1 MLKPILAYLDPSL
14 DIEKV
19 YIMLDSVSI
28 MSNNI
33 SDFAATKAEFR
44 ALEHYWEDLS
54 WVDREI
60 ILHAI
65 AQPLDLDS
73 EDPKVKSLLEKL
85 EDASCANMMSTT
97 SAIKTFLE
105 HRERKL
111 FTDKP
116 VPDTH
121 TCLQTIRTMDLDAL
135 NLLAS
140 YMLVTPDRE
149 VLQNMLIKGSI
160 VRFFAIK
167 SYIAR
172 M

>member
-1 MLKPILAYLDPSL
+1 MSTNTTDLDATE
-14 DIEKV
+14 IEF
-19 YIMLDSVSI
+19 L
-28 MSNNI
+28 
-33 SDFAATKAEFR
+33 T
-44 ALEHYWEDLS
+44 LEHYWYDLN

-73 EDPKVKSLLEKL
+73 KDPKVKSLLEKL
-85 EDASCANMMSTT
+85 DDATCANMMETT

-111 FTDKP
+111 FNDKH
-116 VPDTH
+116 VPDIH

-140 YMLVTPDRE
+140 YMLAPANRD
-149 VLQNMLIKGSI
+149 VLQDMLINGSI
-160 VRFFAIK
+160 VRFFAIRN
-167 SYIAR
+167 YIAR

>member
-1 MLKPILAYLDPSL
+1 LNTLKPSADC
-14 DIEKV
+14 DKV
-19 YIMLDSVSI
+19 YIIYNCFNI
-28 MSNNI
+28 MSTNE
-33 SDFAATKAEFR
+33 SDFDATEIEFLT
-44 ALEHYWEDLS
+44 LEHYWPDLN

-65 AQPLDLDS
+65 AQPLDLESD
-73 EDPKVKSLLEKL
+73 DPEVKALLEKID
-85 EDASCANMMSTT
+85 EATCANMMETMT
-97 SAIKTFLE
+97 AINSFLE
-105 HRERKL
+105 CRERKL

>member
-1 MLKPILAYLDPSL
+1 MHDSFIIMTTTSNLD
-14 DIEKV
+14 
-19 YIMLDSVSI
+19 
-28 MSNNI
+28 
-33 SDFAATKAEFR
+33 ATKSEFR
-44 ALEHYWEDLS
+44 ALEHYWYDLS

-60 ILHAI
+60 ILHSI
-65 AQPLDLDS
+65 AQPLDFDS
-73 EDPKVKSLLEKL
+73 KDPRVKSLLEKID
-85 EDASCANMMSTT
+85 DATCANMMETT
-97 SAIKTFLE
+97 SSIKTFLE

-140 YMLVTPDRE
+140 YMLVPPDRE

-160 VRFFAIK
+160 VRFFAIRN
-167 SYIAR
+167 YIAR
-172 M
+172 MC

>member
-1 MLKPILAYLDPSL
+1 
-14 DIEKV
+14 
-19 YIMLDSVSI
+19 
-28 MSNNI
+28 MSTNTSN
-33 SDFAATKAEFR
+33 FAATEAEFR
-44 ALEHYWEDLS
+44 ALEHYWYDLS

-65 AQPLDLDS
+65 TQPLDFDS
-73 EDPKVKSLLEKL
+73 NDPRVKSMLEKID
-85 EDASCANMMSTT
+85 DATCANMMATT

-111 FTDKP
+111 FDDKP
-116 VPDTH
+116 APDIH
-121 TCLQTIRTMDLDAL
+121 TCLQTIRTMDVDSL

-149 VLQNMLIKGSI
+149 VLQNLLTNGSI
-160 VRFFAIK
+160 VRFFAIMN
-167 SYIAR
+167 YIAY